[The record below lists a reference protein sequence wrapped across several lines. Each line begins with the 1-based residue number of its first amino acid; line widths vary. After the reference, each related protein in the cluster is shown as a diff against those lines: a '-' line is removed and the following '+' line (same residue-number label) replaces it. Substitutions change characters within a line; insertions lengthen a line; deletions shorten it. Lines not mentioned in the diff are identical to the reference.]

1 MKQFRRFRVLAQ
13 EPGLFPFCS
22 ALAVLATRSV
32 ACLWRLHGE
41 AGSPS
46 IELTQRKVV
55 FARHFVV
62 FKAALEALPQIYCA
76 ILCYPA
82 ELMAPKALLEDDPD
96 AVFGPNL
103 GRLTASMS
111 QFGVNCGPVSLLQ

>member
-1 MKQFRRFRVLAQ
+1 MKQFRRFRVAQ

-41 AGSPS
+41 ADSPS
-46 IELTQRKVV
+46 IRRVDPGGV

-62 FKAALEALPQIYCA
+62 FKAALEALPQRYCA
-76 ILCYPA
+76 ILCYSA
-82 ELMAPKALLEDDPD
+82 ELMATRPKALLEDDPD

-103 GRLTASMS
+103 GR
-111 QFGVNCGPVSLLQ
+111 